1 MMIISF
7 SIITIPKMTN
17 ELIEKMNEQSVYSRA
32 LYVQKGRN
40 SQVIATIV
48 CSQGNYILISQ

>member
-17 ELIEKMNEQSVYSRA
+17 ELIEKMNQQSIYSRA
-32 LYVQKGRN
+32 LYRQKGRN
-40 SQVIATIV
+40 SQVSANV
-48 CSQGNYILISQ
+48 CICAV